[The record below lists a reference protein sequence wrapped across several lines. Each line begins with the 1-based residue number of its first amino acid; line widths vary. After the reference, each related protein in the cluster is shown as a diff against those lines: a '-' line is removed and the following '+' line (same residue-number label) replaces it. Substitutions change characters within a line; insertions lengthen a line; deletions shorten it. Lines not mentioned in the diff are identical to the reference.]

1 MLIAKLQAYGFSK
14 IALNLINDYL
24 SNRFQ
29 RTKIGEKFSTWLELI
44 YGVPQG
50 SILGAVFFNVY
61 INDLFLFSQHFHM
74 ANYADDC
81 SPYEFSNSIDDVI
94 IKLQNDSKC
103 LLLSDTC
110 GDLSIKI
117 VTETISNSTEEKILG
132 VYFDN
137 KLNFNIHIRKLCKK
151 ASQKLHALARLSNLM
166 SIRQRKT
173 IMNAFI
179 NSQFSYCPLIWM
191 CHSRTT
197 HSIINNIHER
207 TLRIVYKDNISS
219 FAQLL
224 EKANAVTIHHR
235 NIQVLAI
242 EIYKALNKLSSP
254 LMSELFKLKEIKY
267 SLRKGNVLVSANRKN
282 TDYGINSVSHLA
294 SKIWDLVPEEIKNSK
309 SLPMFKQKIKLW
321 IPRDCHAIFAKHTY
335 QTWDT

>member
-1 MLIAKLQAYGFSK
+1 MQMTAPL
-14 IALNLINDYL
+14 
-24 SNRFQ
+24 
-29 RTKIGEKFSTWLELI
+29 
-44 YGVPQG
+44 
-50 SILGAVFFNVY
+50 
-61 INDLFLFSQHFHM
+61 
-74 ANYADDC
+74 
-81 SPYEFSNSIDDVI
+81 YEFSNSIDDVI

-103 LLLSDTC
+103 LINWYESKYLKANSDKWHLLLSDTC
-110 GDLSIKI
+110 DDLSIKI
-117 VTETISNSTEEKILG
+117 GTETISNSTEEKILG

-151 ASQKLHALARLSNLM
+151 ASRKLHALARLSNLM

-179 NSQFSYCPLIWM
+179 NSQFSFCPLIWM

-207 TLRIVYKDNISS
+207 ALRIVYKDNISS

-254 LMSELFKLKEIKY
+254 LMPELFKLKEIKY
-267 SLRKGNVLVSANRKN
+267 SLRKGNVLVSANRKTTN
-282 TDYGINSVSHLA
+282 YGINSVSHLA
-294 SKIWDLVPEEIKNSK
+294 PKIWDLVPQEIKNSK

-321 IPRDCHAIFAKHTY
+321 IPRDCPCNLCKTY
-335 QTWDT
+335 IPNLGYLE